1 MRLRFGHLLDETSK
15 CALWHMMCVLS
26 KVETSKSNL
35 RDFDMLLSGSNTHWR
50 ITMHRHLIA
59 GAFACFGS
67 SLFGQTIDNPAN
79 QAQGTLNNI
88 QNTLQN
94 GLQRAADAVDR
105 NVPQSSGASVL
116 GDGQNRSSLNSQG
129 QINGAYGPTGNV
141 GVQSNTNLQ
150 NNLNQQPGQLNSNL
164 STQGR
169 GQSTFGTQQRGSS
182 VPQDQYNPNGQ
193 NGQYN
198 QNGQYDQYGNTI
210 QAYGNNGSQSLQ
222 RRAQPMQAGQSP
234 TRGWNSGTGQNS
246 GSMQY
251 RPQSTAGN
259 STAVDN
265 MQQPLQ
271 SQNAG
276 RVYVLRFDANGRE
289 FICVDGRPVYFD
301 NVNSVSAQGNSGTQN
316 QYRAGY
322 GNYDSKNGQ
331 NTQDQFRNGDQ
342 RKSEQQTN
350 ATGQNAFGNSTNSR
364 IVDPV
369 NSPKTTNGP
378 EVASPDRDRLR
389 LDKQNESTG
398 RQNEG
403 ETNLDFDA
411 KANAINPSKTSNDPI
426 EPKS

>member
-1 MRLRFGHLLDETSK
+1 
-15 CALWHMMCVLS
+15 
-26 KVETSKSNL
+26 
-35 RDFDMLLSGSNTHWR
+35 MLLTGSSTLRRN
-50 ITMHRHLIA
+50 TMHRHLIA
-59 GAFACFGS
+59 GAFVCFGS
-67 SLFGQTIDNPAN
+67 SLFGQTIDNAAN

-94 GLQRAADAVDR
+94 GIQRAADAVDR
-105 NVPQSSGASVL
+105 NVPQSSGSSVL

-150 NNLNQQPGQLNSNL
+150 NNSNRQPGQLNSNL
-164 STQGR
+164 STPVQ

-182 VPQDQYNPNGQ
+182 VPQE
-193 NGQYN
+193 QYN
-198 QNGQYDQYGNTI
+198 QYGQYGNTF
-210 QAYGNNGSQSLQ
+210 QANGNNGSQSLQ
-222 RRAQPMQAGQSP
+222 RQAQPMQAGQSP
-234 TRGWNSGTGQNS
+234 TQGWNAGAGQNS

-251 RPQSTAGN
+251 RPQSTGGN
-259 STAVDN
+259 SMAVDN
-265 MQQPLQ
+265 MQQPWQ
-271 SQNAG
+271 SQNVG

-301 NVNSVSAQGNSGTQN
+301 NVNSVSAQGNSGIQN

-322 GNYDSKNGQ
+322 GNHDLKNGQ
-331 NTQDQFRNGDQ
+331 NTQDQSRNGDQ
-342 RKSEQQTN
+342 RKTEQQNN
-350 ATGQNAFGNSTNSR
+350 ATGQNSFGNSTNSR
-364 IVDPV
+364 TVDPV
-369 NSPKTTNGP
+369 NSPTTTNGP

-389 LDKQNESTG
+389 SDKQNEAKG

-411 KANAINPSKTSNDPI
+411 KSNAINPSKTSNDII